1 MMTLARTAH
10 YVTIVA
16 VYDEIDLAL
25 PSATWGIAFVLWLH
39 AIRPLRSRASREARR
54 HGNGT
59 AVFRRPA
66 PAATQGFLGV
76 PAATGFR

>member
-25 PSATWGIAFVLWLH
+25 PSATWGIAFVLWLQT
-39 AIRPLRSRASREARR
+39 IGKRLRLREKSAPY
-54 HGNGT
+54 G
-59 AVFRRPA
+59 RPA
-66 PAATQGFLGV
+66 RPQSSEPGIE
-76 PAATGFR
+76 PEQS